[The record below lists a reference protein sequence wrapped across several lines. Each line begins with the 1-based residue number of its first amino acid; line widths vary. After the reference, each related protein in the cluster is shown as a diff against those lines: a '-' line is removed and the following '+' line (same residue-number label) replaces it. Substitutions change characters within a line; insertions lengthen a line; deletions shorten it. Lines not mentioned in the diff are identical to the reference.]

1 MSAAPAVAA
10 APRPADARPG
20 SVTVR
25 FSRSEEDI
33 AARVSLARRAYEEMG
48 DKALPFD
55 GELVRRGVVERLAK
69 PGRYCLVQA
78 ERGERT
84 VGMLSAAVGPH
95 WYSSAPGASILAF
108 YVLPEHR
115 GSLAAIKL
123 LHACRRWAGERG
135 AVRLHVNVA
144 SGVDIARTD
153 RLLKRLG
160 FRLTGGNY
168 ELAL

>member
-1 MSAAPAVAA
+1 MSTAQAVAA
-10 APRPADARPG
+10 PRRTAARPAG
-20 SVTVR
+20 VTVR
-25 FSRSEEDI
+25 FSQSGADI
-33 AARVSLARRAYEEMG
+33 AARVGLARRAYEEMG
-48 DKALPFD
+48 DRSLPFD
-55 GELVRRGVVERLAK
+55 EELVRRGVVERLAK
-69 PGRYCLVQA
+69 PGRYCLLQV
-78 ERGERT
+78 ERGDRT

-95 WYSSAPGASILAF
+95 WYSSTLGASVLAF

-135 AVRLHVNVA
+135 AVHLYVNVA
-144 SGVDIARTD
+144 SGVDVARTD